1 MNSTHD
7 PIAVLRFALRC
18 GDWPLTRLLI
28 SLLSRDRNLRERI
41 DYELAHAERISPL
54 AASPL
59 LTRLSDRLGLA

>member
-1 MNSTHD
+1 MNSPHD

-28 SLLSRDRNLRERI
+28 SMLSRDRMLRERI
-41 DYELAHAERISPL
+41 DHELTHAERISPL
-54 AASPL
+54 PAPPL